1 MIGQLNLQI
10 PPSSHFLINRHG
22 YEFSQSPTKY
32 VFNRLDTNRELLEA
46 YDIYRMPCFNHKYN
60 IIHYYL
66 NGVGKLSNDDYYFT
80 LEQLRANGLCHLF
93 ENLIVI

>member
-10 PPSSHFLINRHG
+10 PPSSHFIINWQE
-22 YEFSQSPTKY
+22 YVFYQTPTKY
-32 VFNRLDTNRELLEA
+32 VFNRFTPNVDILEA
-46 YDIYRMPCFNHKYN
+46 YDIYRMPCLNHKYR

-66 NGVGKLSNDDYYFT
+66 DGVGKLSNDDYDFT